1 MSVEKVLKVAA
12 DTEKLYEVQNFVDAE
27 LEAHDCPMKTQM
39 LIDVSLEELFVNIAH
54 YAYPEGNGWAE
65 IRVGVTDGVAS
76 ITLIDGGIPYDPLKK
91 PDPDVT
97 LAAEDRQIG
106 GLGIYMVKKKMDEMT
121 YEHRDGKNVLT
132 IRKKLC

>member
-1 MSVEKVLKVAA
+1 MSAEKVMRVPAS
-12 DTEKLYEVQNFVDAE
+12 TEKLHEVQGFVDAE
-27 LEAHDCPMKTQM
+27 LEAHGCPMRTQL

-65 IRVGVTDGVAS
+65 IRVSVTDGVAS
-76 ITLIDGGIPYDPLKK
+76 ITLIDGGVPYDPLKK

-106 GLGIYMVKKKMDEMT
+106 GLGIYMVKKKMDEMV
-121 YEHRDGKNVLT
+121 YERRDDKNVLI